1 MNMQATLLIVD
12 DDVDIRNLLGAFLR
26 PHGYET
32 HLASDGV
39 EMQRILASHAVD
51 LIILDIML
59 PGVDGLTLC
68 RQLRTHSA
76 VPIIMLTAIGEE
88 VDRIVG
94 LEMGADDYLNKPFH
108 PRELLARIKAVLRR
122 AQNSAYEKVSN
133 KNPIYHFAGWKL
145 DTGARRLISP
155 DQLEVSV
162 TSGEY
167 DLLIVFLE
175 HPQAVLSRDH
185 LLDATKNRLAEPFD
199 RSIDIQ
205 ISRLRHKIEE
215 DIKNPTILKTVR
227 SGGYVL
233 VAPVETHHD

>member
-1 MNMQATLLIVD
+1 MSELRASVYAHVHSRSCACYPSPMNMQATLLIVD

-39 EMQRILASHAVD
+39 EMRRILASHAVD

-76 VPIIMLTAIGEE
+76 VPIIMLTAI
-88 VDRIVG
+88 
-94 LEMGADDYLNKPFH
+94 GADDYLNKPFH

-162 TSGEY
+162 TSGRSE
-167 DLLIVFLE
+167 E
-175 HPQAVLSRDH
+175 HTSEL
-185 LLDATKNRLAEPFD
+185 
-199 RSIDIQ
+199 
-205 ISRLRHKIEE
+205 
-215 DIKNPTILKTVR
+215 
-227 SGGYVL
+227 
-233 VAPVETHHD
+233 